1 MKCKALIVCSLYS
14 VLCILNIQ
22 AQELLDYPLD
32 TINGEEVYRYEVE
45 RSIGLYRISVNF
57 HVPQSEVIRLNP
69 QLRERGVHYAELLY
83 IPTGRKVDLSKPA
96 PKPLVQPQKP
106 VLTQPQ
112 KPLQTQLKRDT
123 VYIHDTIYIREPIAK
138 VDEPKAPKDTDT
150 IPLIPDSLIFVDL
163 PPLPDS
169 LFLIREPQKR
179 VVEMALL
186 LPFESQQTKR
196 SGNAERMLEFYQGTL
211 MALNDMQ
218 NDTTVYRLRVY
229 DSERSELR
237 VNALCDSTELDS
249 VQGILGLVY
258 PIQIERM
265 SAWCESR
272 RIPLLL
278 PFFDDIDLASH
289 PQVLQFNSSAKQEAD
304 SLCAWIK
311 AREANLHCMALDVRE
326 SDLAESVRI
335 LLNRMQEDSI
345 SFNRITMTDLMS
357 DSAAWVLD
365 SEKENLFILHS
376 DRFQQVR
383 ILLPQIAKLQA
394 AGYKVRIVSQYSW
407 QKEDISLPQVYT
419 SVFTSDRGHE
429 IYDAMWPEFF
439 KNDHVSESPRYDL
452 LGYDLMRALVA
463 WLNGETE
470 TEGLQSIVR
479 WTQVENGGYQNTCV
493 KVVAY

>member
-1 MKCKALIVCSLYS
+1 MGYRFKVIVLFVLCSLFF
-14 VLCILNIQ
+14 VQ
-22 AQELLDYPLD
+22 AKAQELLDYPLD
-32 TINGEEVYRYEVE
+32 TIKGEEVYRYEVE

-57 HVPQSEVIRLNP
+57 HVSQSEIVRLNP

-83 IPTGRKVDLSKPA
+83 IPTGRKVDTSKPTS
-96 PKPLVQPQKP
+96 KPTVQPQKP
-106 VLTQPQ
+106 VLTQP
-112 KPLQTQLKRDT
+112 KRDT
-123 VYIHDTIYIREPIAK
+123 VYIHDTVYIREPIAM
-138 VDEPKAPKDTDT
+138 VDEPKVAKDTDT

-163 PPLPDS
+163 PPLPNSFFLDS
-169 LFLIREPQKR
+169 TPQKR

-196 SGNAERMLEFYQGTL
+196 SGNADRMLEFYQGTL
-211 MALNDMQ
+211 MALNDLQ
-218 NDTTVYRLRVY
+218 NDSTVYRLRVY
-229 DSERSELR
+229 DSERSERR

-265 SAWCESR
+265 STWCESR
-272 RIPLLL
+272 QVPLLL
-278 PFFDDIDLASH
+278 PFADDIDLASH
-289 PQVLQFNSSAKQEAD
+289 PQVLQFNSSALQEAD
-304 SLCAWIK
+304 SLCAWII
-311 AREANLHCMALDVRE
+311 AHEANLHCVALDVNE
-326 SDLAESVRI
+326 SDLTEPIRI
-335 LLNRMQEDSI
+335 LLDRMEEDSI
-345 SFNRITMTDLMS
+345 ELSWISMEELMS

-383 ILLPQIAKLQA
+383 ILLPYIVKLQE

-407 QKEDISLPQVYT
+407 QKEHLNLPQVYT
-419 SVFTSDRGHE
+419 SVFTSDIGFE
-429 IYDAMWPEFF
+429 IYDAMWSEFF
-439 KNDHVSESPRYDL
+439 KNDHVSENPRYDL

-479 WTQVENGGYQNTCV
+479 WAQVENGGYQNTCV
-493 KVVAY
+493 KVIAY